1 VVWAP
6 VALAAPAATRVRLW
20 AGFGFAR
27 GRRPRLRKC
36 RVGPP
41 GCRGQG
47 YTELQG
53 MRSAGWARRCTSTAI
68 AARSAPASRMGVE
81 LHRRPR
87 TPPSAIRGVDGIR
100 QTSAPRPPDT
110 PATCYRHTP
119 ATGYRLSTC
128 LIPESRARENP
139 PEGVVPA
146 RPSKQI
152 RPRAESKTRRKR
164 RWATGA
170 QLGTGSAARR
180 HGRRW
185 VPETPRRTG
194 SAAGRQ
200 GAPLGTGNAIARAPA
215 FHVFLDGET
224 TTGKSGT
231 KRT

>member
-47 YTELQG
+47 TQSYKECGVQG
-53 MRSAGWARRCTSTAI
+53 GLEGAHRRQSPPDQLRPAEWGSDSTAD
-68 AARSAPASRMGVE
+68 RE
-81 LHRRPR
+81 LRQVPSTRGWTEFAKLRP
-87 TPPSAIRGVDGIR
+87 
-100 QTSAPRPPDT
+100 QRPPDT
-110 PATCYRHTP
+110 PATGYRHTP
-119 ATGYRLSTC
+119 ATGYRLSTG
-128 LIPESRARENP
+128 LTPESRARENP

-146 RPSKQI
+146 YHPSKQI

-170 QLGTGSAARR
+170 PLGDRGAVGNGKRR
-180 HGRRW
+180 RVREMPLH
-185 VPETPRRTG
+185 EPRRFTFFLTVKQ
-194 SAAGRQ
+194 R
-200 GAPLGTGNAIARAPA
+200 PA
-215 FHVFLDGET
+215 SPVQNVRE
-224 TTGKSGT
+224 
-231 KRT
+231 